1 MSSDRAGIAGQT
13 GNSAGVTSLTPNS
26 LIEYVSRSP
35 KLCAAHDRAGWIGL
49 FAPDGEVND
58 PVGSRPHRGWEAIE
72 RFYDTFI
79 APNALTFSVDHDV
92 VCGMSVMRDLNIL
105 SVMSTGLRI
114 TVPMHLRY
122 DLVEDAAGLKLRRIC
137 AHWELGEMLRQQ
149 LGSLNGWRTSLQL
162 TPRLLAHQGVGG
174 LFGFMRGLGGNG
186 RAGKA
191 TVATFLAALAAK
203 NARAAAA
210 FAEEDCAI
218 EVPPGTRVG
227 LPELAAGVRA
237 LEWRKL
243 IGAGDYVSATVH
255 LNGQRGVALF
265 HFPVSPDRISSLQ
278 LFV

>member
-1 MSSDRAGIAGQT
+1 MSSEPAALL
-13 GNSAGVTSLTPNS
+13 A
-26 LIEYVSRSP
+26 YVAQSP

-49 FAPDGEVND
+49 FATDGEVND

-79 APNALTFSVDHDV
+79 APNALSFAVEHDV

-122 DLVEDAAGLKLRRIC
+122 DLVEDTAGLKLARIC
-137 AHWELGEMLRQQ
+137 AHWELTEMLRQQ

-174 LFGFMRGLGGNG
+174 LFGFMRGLGGHG

-191 TVATFLAALAAK
+191 TASTFLAALAAK

-210 FAEEDCAI
+210 FVDESCTI

-227 LPELAAGVRA
+227 LPELAAGVRG

-243 IGAGDYVSATVH
+243 IGAGDYASATVH

-265 HFPVSPDRISSLQ
+265 HFPRTPDRISGIQ
-278 LFV
+278 VFI

>member
-1 MSSDRAGIAGQT
+1 MSSDE
-13 GNSAGVTSLTPNS
+13 S
-26 LIEYVSRSP
+26 SRREALLACVAQSP
-35 KLCAAHDRAGWIGL
+35 KLCAAHDRAGWCGR
-49 FAPDGEVND
+49 FAADGEVND
-58 PVGSRPHRGWEAIE
+58 PVGSRPHRGRLAIE

-79 APNALTFSVDHDV
+79 APNALSFAVEHDV

-105 SVMSTGLRI
+105 SVMSTGVRV

-122 DLVEDAAGLKLRRIC
+122 DLTEERGGLKIQRIG
-137 AHWELGEMLRQQ
+137 AHWELPEMLRQQ

-174 LFGFMRGLGGNG
+174 LLGFMRGLGGKG

-191 TVATFLAALAAK
+191 TVGTFLSALAAK

-210 FAEEDCAI
+210 FVDEDCAI

-243 IGAGDYVSATVH
+243 IGAGDYASATIH

-265 HFPVSPDRISSLQ
+265 HFARGPDRISNLQ
-278 LFV
+278 IFI